1 MSNVVAFQTRQARRA
16 ALTNELLR
24 RARIKLRL
32 MDELDEARRDVA
44 GQLASV
50 RAECEAPQCELRQ
63 LRIVLFRHGIDAK
76 PSSAIGA
83 MGLMHPKGN
92 NFIT

>member
-50 RAECEAPQCELRQ
+50 RAEYEAPQCEL
-63 LRIVLFRHGIDAK
+63 VLFRHGIDAK